1 MKYVKLFEEFSTES
15 HRTCDIIIIGCT
27 PWDSNVGHWHTHE
40 HVIRVKILGSRLE
53 DPNFDDNKD
62 DYALESIQKGE
73 FEILMDDK
81 HSTYVFDVEEVFD
94 LNNIIEISKI
104 SDDLEKFARLLLNEL
119 YDVTLEW
126 FNEQEE
132 DNEDED
138 EEDDSWIT
146 PDNTGAISE
155 VMGSPRIVWY

>member
-15 HRTCDIIIIGCT
+15 HRTCDIMITGCT
-27 PWDSNVGHWHTHE
+27 PWDSNVGHWLTHE
-40 HVIRVKILGSRLE
+40 HVIRVKILGSKLE

-62 DYALESIQKGE
+62 DYALGSIQKGE

-81 HSTYVFDVEEVFD
+81 HTTHVLDVEEVFD

-104 SDDLEKFARLLLNEL
+104 SDDLEEFARILRNEL
-119 YDVTLEW
+119 YDVTREW
-126 FNEQEE
+126 FNEQENEE
-132 DNEDED
+132 DK
-138 EEDDSWIT
+138 EDDSWIT